1 MVIVIANKDISWSVR
16 DREILIQ
23 VSQKY
28 YQLVLQITS
37 HLIRKF
43 LYKWHLQALNLLQ
56 HLGTDLMTD
65 VDTCCSMPYSL
76 K

>member
-1 MVIVIANKDISWSVR
+1 MVIVIPNKDISWSVR

-28 YQLVLQITS
+28 YQLVLQITP

-43 LYKWHLQALNLLQ
+43 LHKWHLQALNIL
-56 HLGTDLMTD
+56 
-65 VDTCCSMPYSL
+65 
-76 K
+76 

>member
-1 MVIVIANKDISWSVR
+1 MVIVIPNKDISWSGR

-43 LYKWHLQALNLLQ
+43 LHKWHLQALNLL
-56 HLGTDLMTD
+56 
-65 VDTCCSMPYSL
+65 
-76 K
+76 

>member
-28 YQLVLQITS
+28 YQLVLQIMTS
-37 HLIRKF
+37 HLIRNF
-43 LYKWHLQALNLLQ
+43 LYKWHLQALNLL
-56 HLGTDLMTD
+56 
-65 VDTCCSMPYSL
+65 
-76 K
+76 

>member
-37 HLIRKF
+37 QF
-43 LYKWHLQALNLLQ
+43 N
-56 HLGTDLMTD
+56 
-65 VDTCCSMPYSL
+65 S
-76 K
+76 

>member
-1 MVIVIANKDISWSVR
+1 MVTVIANKDISWSVR

-37 HLIRKF
+37 HLIRNF
-43 LYKWHLQALNLLQ
+43 TLQVALA
-56 HLGTDLMTD
+56 
-65 VDTCCSMPYSL
+65 SL
-76 K
+76 KSFIAFRN